1 MSMFFY
7 ESDAEVS
14 KRDGVNKGWQIYKYT
29 RTRMQNIKN
38 ATISS
43 DIMSV
48 IPVSTVSLFFLG
60 SLIHGVRQFE
70 ELHP

>member
-1 MSMFFY
+1 
-7 ESDAEVS
+7 
-14 KRDGVNKGWQIYKYT
+14 
-29 RTRMQNIKN
+29 MQNIKN

-60 SLIHGVRQFE
+60 SLIHGERLFE
-70 ELHP
+70 EFHP

>member
-1 MSMFFY
+1 MLFY

>member
-1 MSMFFY
+1 MLFY

-14 KRDGVNKGWQIYKYT
+14 KRDGVTKGWQIYKYT

-38 ATISS
+38 ATIPS

-70 ELHP
+70 EFHP

>member
-1 MSMFFY
+1 MLFY

-14 KRDGVNKGWQIYKYT
+14 KRDGVNKGWQISKYT
-29 RTRMQNIKN
+29 RTRMQNIKS

-70 ELHP
+70 ELRP

>member
-1 MSMFFY
+1 MLFY

-70 ELHP
+70 ELRP

>member
-1 MSMFFY
+1 MLFY

-14 KRDGVNKGWQIYKYT
+14 KRDGVNKGWQTFKYT
-29 RTRMQNIKN
+29 RTRMQNIKS

-70 ELHP
+70 ELRP

>member
-1 MSMFFY
+1 MLFY

-14 KRDGVNKGWQIYKYT
+14 KRDGVNKGWQIYKCT
-29 RTRMQNIKN
+29 RTRRQNIKN

-60 SLIHGVRQFE
+60 SLIHGVRRFE